1 MDENRNFGALLYIIS
16 NLNVELDFL
25 TSRMQLIEECKDLGA
40 GNYSTSIK
48 KFRHLFQNLSFFF
61 RENVVLFTFLPLCFP
76 SSAPKSFQQKQPN
89 FLKSKSLCRSKYRQ
103 DGRENRTNKISLNGF
118 LLQKEAKSIFWSP
131 NLHFWQRWQVV
142 VGAPWSGGLHIDS
155 AFG

>member
-61 RENVVLFTFLPLCFP
+61 EKMLFFLHFFLC
-76 SSAPKSFQQKQPN
+76 A
-89 FLKSKSLCRSKYRQ
+89 SLAV
-103 DGRENRTNKISLNGF
+103 
-118 LLQKEAKSIFWSP
+118 LQKVSNKSSQIFLSQKASAGP
-131 NLHFWQRWQVV
+131 NIGKMAEKIVQIKSV
-142 VGAPWSGGLHIDS
+142 
-155 AFG
+155 